1 MAGIDQEL
9 GMREMAVMGN
19 PQAAQ
24 QKYAQSKNLL
34 DLLVAQKVSN
44 DYASARNAMQAAT
57 QTPTGSIK
65 DQLDMSNAQVTK
77 NDMMRS
83 MMPGVQMKAARDQQ
97 AMQRRNMGIPTQ
109 PAPNIRMA
117 DGGIVGYEDGGI
129 IQRILDFFR
138 RDMQPITKEQ
148 LNEADRM
155 DLTGTFTP
163 RMMAER
169 NAAIDARTRAPTPR
183 PDDRAPK
190 AQVASG
196 PPTRAEKFAQ
206 MFPKAREAVNQ
217 GGGSAMGGLQYLQMV
232 GRMQEAAKEEE
243 AQNAAN
249 YIKMLARSQDMID
262 AVDPANT
269 LPPEVTLFEEG
280 GDVEEGYLKQK
291 SDEFVEYVKENP
303 LEALGYASMAIP
315 GFGLAGA
322 GARGLAGLAAR
333 FGPRALSALR
343 GAGRATASGAR
354 RAGQATYSRPLTSGY
369 GSQVRNPANRQRF
382 MSARDARQAGVPLN
396 RRFSPGRT
404 GTTVGT
410 AAFLADAILNGEDP
424 AEALAGTGV
433 TKEQYD
439 AATAGPA
446 RPKDDQ
452 KFITD
457 PTLGD
462 VLKQLQTGPV
472 RPEEPEEDGGFFANI
487 DFDLLR
493 EAAAAGAGQTTTSGA
508 LAGLGRGV
516 GAEKQRREALASKEA
531 MEAAKI
537 ASQRYG
543 SQLDYEAA
551 MARLGQSE
559 RESIRTAQTALIK
572 EQMGASASAA
582 KEILSEIQD
591 KDPLY
596 YEQSMQ
602 IMDEY
607 RDQPEMAGAL
617 LNALLQ
623 DRLSANMDIVASVM
637 GGGGG
642 LDLPDLGTDEED

>member
-1 MAGIDQEL
+1 
-9 GMREMAVMGN
+9 
-19 PQAAQ
+19 
-24 QKYAQSKNLL
+24 
-34 DLLVAQKVSN
+34 
-44 DYASARNAMQAAT
+44 
-57 QTPTGSIK
+57 
-65 DQLDMSNAQVTK
+65 
-77 NDMMRS
+77 
-83 MMPGVQMKAARDQQ
+83 
-97 AMQRRNMGIPTQ
+97 
-109 PAPNIRMA
+109 
-117 DGGIVGYEDGGI
+117 
-129 IQRILDFFR
+129 
-138 RDMQPITKEQ
+138 
-148 LNEADRM
+148 
-155 DLTGTFTP
+155 
-163 RMMAER
+163 
-169 NAAIDARTRAPTPR
+169 
-183 PDDRAPK
+183 
-190 AQVASG
+190 
-196 PPTRAEKFAQ
+196 
-206 MFPKAREAVNQ
+206 MFPKAREYVNQ
-217 GGGSAMGGLQYLQMV
+217 GGGSPTGGLQYLQMI
-232 GRMQEAAKEEE
+232 GRMQEAAKQEE

-262 AVDPANT
+262 EIDPTNT

-280 GDVEEGYLKQK
+280 GDVEEGFLKQK

-333 FGPRALSALR
+333 FGPRALSALQ

-369 GSQVRNPANRQRF
+369 GSAVRNPRTGRM
-382 MSARDARQAGVPLN
+382 MSASDARQAGVPLN
-396 RRFSPGRT
+396 RRFSPART

-446 RPKDDQ
+446 RPKDEQ

-462 VLKQLQTGPV
+462 VLRQLQTGPV
-472 RPEEPEEDGGFFANI
+472 RPEEPEEKKGL
-487 DFDLLR
+487 FDNVDIGRLQAFL
-493 EAAAAGAGQTTTSGA
+493 AGGAGQTSTAGA
-508 LAGLGRGV
+508 LGGGLRGLM
-516 GAEKQRREALASKEA
+516 GEDQRRETLASKEA

>member
-1 MAGIDQEL
+1 
-9 GMREMAVMGN
+9 
-19 PQAAQ
+19 
-24 QKYAQSKNLL
+24 
-34 DLLVAQKVSN
+34 
-44 DYASARNAMQAAT
+44 
-57 QTPTGSIK
+57 
-65 DQLDMSNAQVTK
+65 
-77 NDMMRS
+77 
-83 MMPGVQMKAARDQQ
+83 
-97 AMQRRNMGIPTQ
+97 
-109 PAPNIRMA
+109 
-117 DGGIVGYEDGGI
+117 
-129 IQRILDFFR
+129 
-138 RDMQPITKEQ
+138 
-148 LNEADRM
+148 
-155 DLTGTFTP
+155 
-163 RMMAER
+163 
-169 NAAIDARTRAPTPR
+169 
-183 PDDRAPK
+183 
-190 AQVASG
+190 
-196 PPTRAEKFAQ
+196 
-206 MFPKAREAVNQ
+206 
-217 GGGSAMGGLQYLQMV
+217 
-232 GRMQEAAKEEE
+232 MQEAAKQEE

-262 AVDPANT
+262 EANPANT

-280 GDVEEGYLKQK
+280 GDVEEGYIKQK

-303 LEALGYASMAIP
+303 LEALGYASMLLPVGGGVI
-315 GFGLAGA
+315 A
-322 GARGLAGLAAR
+322 GARGLAGLASR
-333 FGPRALSALR
+333 FGPRALSALQ

-354 RAGQATYSRPLTSGY
+354 RAGQAAVSRPITQGY
-369 GSQVRNPANRQRF
+369 AGVVRNPATGRM
-382 MSARDARQAGVPLN
+382 MSVEQARRAGVPLN
-396 RRFSPGRT
+396 RQFSPART

-446 RPKDDQ
+446 RPQDDATRSD
-452 KFITD
+452 KSI
-457 PTLGD
+457 LE
-462 VLKQLQTGPV
+462 LLQTGPV

-516 GAEKQRREALASKEA
+516 GAEKQRREALASEEA

-543 SQLDYEAA
+543 SELDYEAA
-551 MARLGQSE
+551 MARLGQDE
-559 RESIRTAQTALIK
+559 RESIRTAQTALIR
-572 EQMGASASAA
+572 EQMGIDAAAA

-596 YEQSMQ
+596 YERSMQ

-617 LNALLQ
+617 LNALLEN
-623 DRLSANMDIVASVM
+623 RLSANMDIVANVL
-637 GGGGG
+637 GRGGG

>member
-57 QTPTGSIK
+57 QAPTGSIK

-77 NDMMRS
+77 NDIMRS

-97 AMQRRNMGIPTQ
+97 AMQRRAMGIPTQ

-138 RDMQPITKEQ
+138 RDMQPITEEQ

-169 NAAIDARTRAPTPR
+169 NAAIDARTRAPAPR

-190 AQVASG
+190 AQVVSG

-206 MFPKAREAVNQ
+206 MFPKAREYVNQ
-217 GGGSAMGGLQYLQMV
+217 GGGSAMGGLQYLQMI
-232 GRMQEAAKEEE
+232 GRMQEAAKQEE

-262 AVDPANT
+262 EANPANT

-280 GDVEEGYLKQK
+280 GDVEEGYIKQK

-303 LEALGYASMAIP
+303 LEALGYASMLLPVGGGVI
-315 GFGLAGA
+315 A
-322 GARGLAGLAAR
+322 GARGLAGLASR
-333 FGPRALSALR
+333 FGPRALSALQ

-354 RAGQATYSRPLTSGY
+354 RAGQAAVSRPITQGY
-369 GSQVRNPANRQRF
+369 AGVVRNPATGRM
-382 MSARDARQAGVPLN
+382 MSVEQARRAGVPLN
-396 RRFSPGRT
+396 RQFSPART

-446 RPKDDQ
+446 RPQDDATRSD
-452 KFITD
+452 KSI
-457 PTLGD
+457 LE
-462 VLKQLQTGPV
+462 LLQTGPV

-516 GAEKQRREALASKEA
+516 GAEKQRREALASEEA

-543 SQLDYEAA
+543 SELDYEAA
-551 MARLGQSE
+551 MARLGQDE
-559 RESIRTAQTALIK
+559 RESIRTAQTALIR
-572 EQMGASASAA
+572 EQMGIDAAAA

-596 YEQSMQ
+596 YERSMQ

-617 LNALLQ
+617 LNALLEN
-623 DRLSANMDIVASVM
+623 RLSANMDIVANVL
-637 GGGGG
+637 GRGGG

>member
-44 DYASARNAMQAAT
+44 DYASARNAMQATT
-57 QTPTGSIK
+57 QAPTGSIK

-83 MMPGVQMKAARDQQ
+83 VMPGVQMKAARDSQ

-129 IQRILDFFR
+129 IQRIMDFFR
-138 RDMQPITKEQ
+138 RDMQPITEEQ

-163 RMMAER
+163 RMMEER

-183 PDDRAPK
+183 PDDRTPK

-196 PPTRAEKFAQ
+196 PPTRAEKFSQ
-206 MFPKAREAVNQ
+206 MFPKAREYVNQ
-217 GGGSAMGGLQYLQMV
+217 GGGSPTGGLQYLQMI
-232 GRMQEAAKEEE
+232 GRMQEAAKQEE

-262 AVDPANT
+262 EIDPTNT

-280 GDVEEGYLKQK
+280 GDVEEGFLKQK

-333 FGPRALSALR
+333 FGPRALSALQ

-354 RAGQATYSRPLTSGY
+354 RAGQAAVSRPITQGY
-369 GSQVRNPANRQRF
+369 AGVVRNPATGRM
-382 MSARDARQAGVPLN
+382 MSVEQARKAGVPLN

-424 AEALAGTGV
+424 ADTGI

-439 AATAGPA
+439 AITAGPA
-446 RPKDDQ
+446 KPKDDQ

-457 PTLGD
+457 PSLGD
-462 VLKQLQTGPV
+462 VLRQLQTGPV